1 MPLYQ
6 RLVPGIHQF
15 SDAEYLKPIDP
26 KQFGKVMLPAAW
38 AFSSRPPVK
47 TGTGFGRAIPDVSAN
62 ADPFTGYEEYFTG
75 FTGNPLESGWGGT
88 SFVAPQLN
96 GSTAVID
103 QAVGHRVG
111 FWNPAIYRWAAL
123 PNSPFRPLSTPSA
136 GNTNLFYTGTA
147 GRIFNPAS
155 GLGAPDL
162 ARLARDFAHS

>member
-6 RLVPGIHQF
+6 RLVPGIPQF
-15 SDAEYLKPIDP
+15 SDAEYLKPIDQ

-88 SFVAPQLN
+88 SFVAR
-96 GSTAVID
+96 S
-103 QAVGHRVG
+103 
-111 FWNPAIYRWAAL
+111 
-123 PNSPFRPLSTPSA
+123 
-136 GNTNLFYTGTA
+136 
-147 GRIFNPAS
+147 
-155 GLGAPDL
+155 
-162 ARLARDFAHS
+162 